1 MIMRFSVPI
10 ASGSRKIQAT
20 WATGLAL
27 IRLIL
32 LVVLSA
38 VTYCL
43 EYSLLS
49 LNDED
54 KKWKLPGPRVQVNIL
69 LKPYRMSFIP

>member
-10 ASGSRKIQAT
+10 ASVSRKIQAT
-20 WATGLAL
+20 GETGLAL

-32 LVVLSA
+32 RVVFSA

-43 EYSLLS
+43 AYSLLG

-54 KKWKLPGPRVQVNIL
+54 KKWKLPGPRVHVNIL
-69 LKPYRMSFIP
+69 LKPYRISFIP

>member
-10 ASGSRKIQAT
+10 ASVSREIQAT
-20 WATGLAL
+20 GETGLAL

-43 EYSLLS
+43 AYSLLG
-49 LNDED
+49 LITRTRNGNFQDQ
-54 KKWKLPGPRVQVNIL
+54 K
-69 LKPYRMSFIP
+69 FT

>member
-10 ASGSRKIQAT
+10 ASVSRKIQTTRAI
-20 WATGLAL
+20 GLSL

-38 VTYCL
+38 VTCRL
-43 EYSLLS
+43 AFSLVGLITRTR
-49 LNDED
+49 NGNFQDQE
-54 KKWKLPGPRVQVNIL
+54 
-69 LKPYRMSFIP
+69 FT